1 MTIQLLPAAT
11 HELDGP
17 RAGVVATRLAELMG
31 LYRRPALRRI
41 DRELLGS
48 VIEAAAEAGIAEQV
62 AVRPDAAA
70 PGEVTIHAFL
80 DALIG
85 SPRPAPE
92 IGSLLAIFGYA
103 DLERLAGAS
112 EGSLRRYAA
121 EARTTPDAIA
131 RRVHFLTTL
140 VAILRGSFNE
150 FGIRRWFERPHP
162 ALEGMSPLALLTDGV
177 ESDDERG
184 QAVLAAALALL
195 A

>member
-1 MTIQLLPAAT
+1 MTVQVLPAAT

-17 RAGVVATRLAELMG
+17 RAAVVATRLAELMG
-31 LYRRPALRRI
+31 LYQRPPMRRV

-48 VIEAAAEAGIAEQV
+48 VIEAAADAGVAEQV
-62 AVRPDAAA
+62 AARRDAAE
-70 PGEVTIHAFL
+70 PGDATVHAFL

-85 SPRPAPE
+85 SPRPAAE
-92 IGSLLAIFGYA
+92 ITSLLSILGYSE
-103 DLERLAGAS
+103 LEALAGAS
-112 EGSLRRYAA
+112 EGSLRRYAT
-121 EARTTPDAIA
+121 EARTAPDVIA
-131 RRVHFLTTL
+131 RRVHFLATL

-162 ALEGMSPLALLTDGV
+162 ALGGTPPATLLADGA
-177 ESDDERG
+177 EPDDERG

>member
-1 MTIQLLPAAT
+1 MTIQLLPTVT
-11 HELDGP
+11 HDLDAP

-31 LYRRPALRRI
+31 LYERPPMRRV

-48 VIEAAAEAGIAEQV
+48 VIEAAAEAGVAEQV
-62 AVRPDAAA
+62 AARRDAAA
-70 PGEVTIHAFL
+70 PGEATIHAFL

-85 SPRPAPE
+85 SPRPAAE
-92 IGSLLAIFGYA
+92 IASLLAIFGYGE
-103 DLERLAGAS
+103 LERLSGAS

-121 EARTTPDAIA
+121 EARVTPDPVA
-131 RRVHFLTTL
+131 RRVHFLATI

-162 ALEGMSPLALLTDGV
+162 ALDGTPPAELLTVGV
-177 ESDDERG
+177 EPDDERG
-184 QAVLAAALALL
+184 QTVLAAALALL

>member
-1 MTIQLLPAAT
+1 M
-11 HELDGP
+11 
-17 RAGVVATRLAELMG
+17 ATRLAELMG
-31 LYRRPALRRI
+31 LYQRPPMRRI

-48 VIEAAAEAGIAEQV
+48 VIEAAAEAGVAEQV
-62 AVRPDAAA
+62 AARRDASA
-70 PGEVTIHAFL
+70 PGEATIRAFL
-80 DALIG
+80 DALLG
-85 SPRPAPE
+85 SPLPASE

-103 DLERLAGAS
+103 DLEDLTGAS

-121 EARTTPDAIA
+121 EARITPDPIA
-131 RRVHFLTTL
+131 RRVHFLATI

-162 ALEGMSPLALLTDGV
+162 ALDGV
-177 ESDDERG
+177 PPRDVLAAGAEPDDEGG